1 MQKIE
6 LLAPAGNLEK
16 LKYAYLYGADACY
29 IGGTD
34 FSLRANAKNF
44 SIEDIQT
51 ACEYAHERNKKVYVT
66 VNIIF
71 HNEDYKGLEEYL
83 QKLDK
88 IGVDAI
94 IIADLFI
101 IDLVKKLNLKLKIH
115 ISTQNSTLNYKAVE
129 FLSKYENVERI
140 VLAREC
146 NKEEIKEIIS
156 KTKLG
161 IECFL
166 HGAMCSSYSGRC
178 TLSNY
183 FTNRDA
189 NRGGCAQICRWE
201 FPLYDKDYK
210 LISTDTLFTMSSKD
224 LSMINS
230 LKEMIDLG
238 ICSLKV
244 EGRMRSNY
252 YVATVINTYRCAID
266 DYYNHKLDTN
276 KINYYK
282 RILDRVANRESVCQF
297 FDKIVDV
304 NSQYY
309 LGRNEVSNQDFLGI
323 VLDYDQK
330 TNMVILTQ
338 RNYFKTGDIAEIF
351 GPNIETFSFKIP
363 NIYDNDGNL
372 LEVAN
377 HPEQIIKFKLDKQV
391 YPNDIMRIKIN

>member
-201 FPLYDKDYK
+201 FPLYNKDYK

-338 RNYFKTGDIAEIF
+338 RNYFKTGDTAEIF

-363 NIYDNDGNL
+363 NIYDNYGNL
-372 LEVAN
+372 LEAAN

>member
-146 NKEEIKEIIS
+146 NKEEIKKIIS

-309 LGRNEVSNQDFLGI
+309 LGRKEVSNQDFLGI

-338 RNYFKTGDIAEIF
+338 RNYFKTGDTAEIF

>member
-1 MQKIE
+1 
-6 LLAPAGNLEK
+6 
-16 LKYAYLYGADACY
+16 
-29 IGGTD
+29 
-34 FSLRANAKNF
+34 
-44 SIEDIQT
+44 
-51 ACEYAHERNKKVYVT
+51 
-66 VNIIF
+66 
-71 HNEDYKGLEEYL
+71 
-83 QKLDK
+83 
-88 IGVDAI
+88 
-94 IIADLFI
+94 
-101 IDLVKKLNLKLKIH
+101 
-115 ISTQNSTLNYKAVE
+115 
-129 FLSKYENVERI
+129 I

-201 FPLYDKDYK
+201 FPLYNKDYK

-338 RNYFKTGDIAEIF
+338 RNYFKTGDTAEIF

-372 LEVAN
+372 LEAAN

>member
-323 VLDYDQK
+323 VLDYDHK

-338 RNYFKTGDIAEIF
+338 RNYFKTGDTAEIF

-372 LEVAN
+372 LEAAN

>member
-44 SIEDIQT
+44 SIEDIKT

-146 NKEEIKEIIS
+146 NKEEIKKIIS

-309 LGRNEVSNQDFLGI
+309 LGRKEVSNQDFLGI

-338 RNYFKTGDIAEIF
+338 RNYFKTGDTAEIF

>member
-101 IDLVKKLNLKLKIH
+101 IDLVKKLNLNLKIH

-201 FPLYDKDYK
+201 FPLYNKDYK

-282 RILDRVANRESVCQF
+282 RILDRVANRESICQF

-338 RNYFKTGDIAEIF
+338 RNYFKTGDTAEIF

-363 NIYDNDGNL
+363 NIYDNDGHL
-372 LEVAN
+372 LEAAN

>member
-282 RILDRVANRESVCQF
+282 RILDRVANRESICQF

-372 LEVAN
+372 LEAAN

>member
-201 FPLYDKDYK
+201 FPLYNKDYK

-338 RNYFKTGDIAEIF
+338 RNYFKTGDTAEIF
-351 GPNIETFSFKIP
+351 GPNIETFSFKIS

>member
-309 LGRNEVSNQDFLGI
+309 LGRKEVSNQDFLGI

>member
-201 FPLYDKDYK
+201 FPLYNKDYK

-323 VLDYDQK
+323 VLDYDHK

-338 RNYFKTGDIAEIF
+338 RNYFKTGDTAEIF

-372 LEVAN
+372 SEAAN

>member
-115 ISTQNSTLNYKAVE
+115 ISTQNSTLNYKVVE

-201 FPLYDKDYK
+201 FPLYNKDYK

-338 RNYFKTGDIAEIF
+338 RNYFKTGDTAEIF

-372 LEVAN
+372 LEAAN

>member
-146 NKEEIKEIIS
+146 NKEEIKKIIS

-201 FPLYDKDYK
+201 FPLYNKDYK

-309 LGRNEVSNQDFLGI
+309 LGRKEVSNQDFLGI

>member
-101 IDLVKKLNLKLKIH
+101 VDLVKKLNLKLKIH

-201 FPLYDKDYK
+201 FPLYNKDYK

-372 LEVAN
+372 LEAAN

>member
-146 NKEEIKEIIS
+146 NKEEIKKIIS

>member
-166 HGAMCSSYSGRC
+166 HGAMCSSYSGSC

-201 FPLYDKDYK
+201 FPLYNKDYK

-338 RNYFKTGDIAEIF
+338 RNYFKTGDTAEIF

-372 LEVAN
+372 LEAAN

>member
-44 SIEDIQT
+44 SIEDIKT

-338 RNYFKTGDIAEIF
+338 RNYFKTGDTAEIF

>member
-44 SIEDIQT
+44 SIEDIKT

-230 LKEMIDLG
+230 LKEMIDLW

-338 RNYFKTGDIAEIF
+338 RNYFKTGDTAEIF

-372 LEVAN
+372 LEAAN

>member
-44 SIEDIQT
+44 SIEDIKT

-146 NKEEIKEIIS
+146 NKEEINEIIS

-338 RNYFKTGDIAEIF
+338 RNYFKTGDTAEIF

>member
-140 VLAREC
+140 VLAWEC

-309 LGRNEVSNQDFLGI
+309 LGRKEVSNQDFLGI

>member
-44 SIEDIQT
+44 SLEDIQT
-51 ACEYAHERNKKVYVT
+51 ACDYAHERNKKVYVT

-83 QKLDK
+83 QRLDK

-115 ISTQNSTLNYKAVE
+115 ISTQNYKAVE

-224 LSMINS
+224 LSMINN

-266 DYYNHKLDTN
+266 DYYNHKLDIN

-297 FDKIVDV
+297 FDKMVDV
-304 NSQYY
+304 ESQYY

-330 TNMVILTQ
+330 TNMVTLTQ
-338 RNYFKTGDIAEIF
+338 RNYFKKGDTVEIF
-351 GPNIETFSFKIP
+351 GPNIETFSFKIS

-377 HPEQIIKFKLDKQV
+377 HPEQIVKFKLDKQV

>member
-146 NKEEIKEIIS
+146 NKEEIKKIIS

-252 YVATVINTYRCAID
+252 YVATVINNYRCAID

-309 LGRNEVSNQDFLGI
+309 LGRKEVSNQDFLGI

>member
-29 IGGTD
+29 IGGTS

-44 SIEDIQT
+44 SLEDIKT
-51 ACEYAHERNKKVYVT
+51 ACIYAHKLGKKVYVT

-71 HNEDYKGLEEYL
+71 HNEDYEGLEEYL
-83 QKLDK
+83 KKLDS

-101 IDLVKKLNLKLKIH
+101 IDLVTKLGLKLKIH
-115 ISTQNSTLNYKAVE
+115 VSTQNSTLNYKAVE
-129 FLSKYENVERI
+129 FLSKYDNVERI

-146 NKEEIKEIIS
+146 SSEEIKKIIES
-156 KTKLG
+156 TKIG

-166 HGAMCSSYSGRC
+166 HGAMCSSFSGRC
-178 TLSNY
+178 ALSNY

-189 NRGGCAQICRWE
+189 NRGGCAQICRFE
-201 FPLYDKDYK
+201 FPLYDKNYK
-210 LISTDTLFTMSSKD
+210 LIESDTLFTMSSKD
-224 LSMINS
+224 LSMIS
-230 LKEMIDLG
+230 KLKDMIDLG

-252 YVATVINTYRCAID
+252 YVATVINTYRNAID
-266 DYYNHKLDTN
+266 DYYSNKLDKN

-297 FDKIVDV
+297 FDKMVDV

-309 LGRNEVSNQDFLGI
+309 SGRNEVSNQDFLGV
-323 VLDYDQK
+323 VLDYDEK
-330 TNMVILTQ
+330 TKMVTLTQ
-338 RNYFKTGDIAEIF
+338 RNYFKKGDEVEIF
-351 GPNIETFSFKIP
+351 GPNIETFAFVIP
-363 NIYDNDGNL
+363 NIYDKEGNII
-372 LEVAN
+372 EVAN
-377 HPEQIIKFKLDKQV
+377 HPEQIVKFKLDNKV
-391 YPNDIMRIKIN
+391 YKDDIMRIKIR

>member
-201 FPLYDKDYK
+201 FPLYNKDYK

-338 RNYFKTGDIAEIF
+338 RNYFKTGDTAEIF

-372 LEVAN
+372 LEAAN

>member
-201 FPLYDKDYK
+201 FPLYNKDYK
-210 LISTDTLFTMSSKD
+210 LISADTLFTMSSKD

-372 LEVAN
+372 LEAAN

>member
-146 NKEEIKEIIS
+146 NKEEITEIIS

-201 FPLYDKDYK
+201 FPLYNKDYK

-372 LEVAN
+372 LEAAN

>member
-372 LEVAN
+372 LEAAN

>member
-44 SIEDIQT
+44 SIEDIKT

-201 FPLYDKDYK
+201 FPLYNKDYK

-338 RNYFKTGDIAEIF
+338 RNYFKTGDTAEIF

-372 LEVAN
+372 LEAAN

>member
-201 FPLYDKDYK
+201 FPLYNKDYK

-338 RNYFKTGDIAEIF
+338 RNYFKTGDTAEIF

>member
-44 SIEDIQT
+44 SIEDIKT

-338 RNYFKTGDIAEIF
+338 RNYFKTGDTAEIF

-372 LEVAN
+372 LEAAN

>member
-1 MQKIE
+1 
-6 LLAPAGNLEK
+6 
-16 LKYAYLYGADACY
+16 
-29 IGGTD
+29 
-34 FSLRANAKNF
+34 
-44 SIEDIQT
+44 
-51 ACEYAHERNKKVYVT
+51 
-66 VNIIF
+66 
-71 HNEDYKGLEEYL
+71 
-83 QKLDK
+83 
-88 IGVDAI
+88 
-94 IIADLFI
+94 
-101 IDLVKKLNLKLKIH
+101 
-115 ISTQNSTLNYKAVE
+115 
-129 FLSKYENVERI
+129 
-140 VLAREC
+140 
-146 NKEEIKEIIS
+146 
-156 KTKLG
+156 
-161 IECFL
+161 
-166 HGAMCSSYSGRC
+166 
-178 TLSNY
+178 
-183 FTNRDA
+183 
-189 NRGGCAQICRWE
+189 
-201 FPLYDKDYK
+201 
-210 LISTDTLFTMSSKD
+210 
-224 LSMINS
+224 MINS

-338 RNYFKTGDIAEIF
+338 RNYFKTGDTAEIF

>member
-338 RNYFKTGDIAEIF
+338 RNYFKTGDTAEIF

-363 NIYDNDGNL
+363 DIYDNDGNL
-372 LEVAN
+372 LEAAN

>member
-189 NRGGCAQICRWE
+189 NRVGCAQICRWE

-338 RNYFKTGDIAEIF
+338 RNYFKTGDTAEIF

-372 LEVAN
+372 LEAAN

>member
-44 SIEDIQT
+44 SIEDIKT

-309 LGRNEVSNQDFLGI
+309 LGRKEVSNQDFLGI

>member
-44 SIEDIQT
+44 SLEDIQT
-51 ACEYAHERNKKVYVT
+51 ACDYAHERNKKVYVT

-83 QKLDK
+83 QRLDK

-224 LSMINS
+224 LSMINN

-297 FDKIVDV
+297 FDKMVDV
-304 NSQYY
+304 ESQYY

-330 TNMVILTQ
+330 TNMLTLTQ
-338 RNYFKTGDIAEIF
+338 RNYFKKGDTVEIF
-351 GPNIETFSFKIP
+351 GPSIETFSFKISD
-363 NIYDNDGNL
+363 IYDNDGNL

-377 HPEQIIKFKLDKQV
+377 HPEQIVKFKLDKQV

>member
-201 FPLYDKDYK
+201 FPLYNKDYK

-338 RNYFKTGDIAEIF
+338 RNYFKTGDTAEIF

-372 LEVAN
+372 LETAN

>member
-44 SIEDIQT
+44 SIEDIKT

-201 FPLYDKDYK
+201 FPLYNKDYK

-309 LGRNEVSNQDFLGI
+309 LGRKEVSNQDFLGI

-338 RNYFKTGDIAEIF
+338 RNYFKTGDTAEIF

-363 NIYDNDGNL
+363 NIYDNYGNL
-372 LEVAN
+372 LEAAN

>member
-201 FPLYDKDYK
+201 FPLYNKDYK
-210 LISTDTLFTMSSKD
+210 LISADTLFTMSSKD

-338 RNYFKTGDIAEIF
+338 RNYFKTGDTAEIF

-372 LEVAN
+372 LEAAN

>member
-88 IGVDAI
+88 IGVYAI

-338 RNYFKTGDIAEIF
+338 RNYFKTGDTAEIF

-372 LEVAN
+372 LEAAN

>member
-201 FPLYDKDYK
+201 FPLYNKDYK

-282 RILDRVANRESVCQF
+282 RILDRVANRESICQF

-338 RNYFKTGDIAEIF
+338 RNYFKTGDTAEIF

-372 LEVAN
+372 LEAAN